1 MSIGTKT
8 EHEFVT
14 ASEVADY
21 LRIDE
26 QTVRLWARQGRIPAV
41 RLSPKAIRFRLP
53 DVMAALGVTAS

>member
-1 MSIGTKT
+1 MAIGTKT
-8 EHEFVT
+8 EPEFVT

-41 RLSPKAIRFRLP
+41 PFLP
-53 DVMAALGVTAS
+53 R